1 MTNENSNLGE
11 LEALK
16 HLMDARQRQFLKEQL
31 EMKANLQELLQKEDL
46 SPLEEEHYQDALK
59 IVDNNIQSFR
69 MSGIF

>member
-1 MTNENSNLGE
+1 MTNDTSNLGE

-16 HLMDARQRQFLKEQL
+16 QLMDVRQRQFLKEQL

>member
-1 MTNENSNLGE
+1 MTNDTSNLGE

-16 HLMDARQRQFLKEQL
+16 QLMDVRQRQFLKEQL

-46 SPLEEEHYQDALK
+46 SPLEEEHYQDVLK